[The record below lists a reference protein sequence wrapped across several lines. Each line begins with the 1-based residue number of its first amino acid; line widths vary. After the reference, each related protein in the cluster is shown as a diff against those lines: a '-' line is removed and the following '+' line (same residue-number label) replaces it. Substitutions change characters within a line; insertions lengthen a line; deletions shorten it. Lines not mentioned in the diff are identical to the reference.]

1 MCCARRWT
9 LSATRHAVM
18 LHEDHMSQTPDDKT
32 LYRISG
38 SFNRQSAMTTI
49 GARLKE
55 VGPGR
60 VVIELP
66 MADHV
71 LQQNSFVHGG
81 VIGMIA
87 DSACGYAA
95 LTMFGPEKAV
105 LTTEYKIHFLSPAM
119 GDRFEAEGRVIRPG
133 RLISVVQGDVYA
145 FRGDEKKHVAVML
158 ATMMSVEKTPGM
170 VD

>member
-1 MCCARRWT
+1 MT
-9 LSATRHAVM
+9 HDQM
-18 LHEDHMSQTPDDKT
+18 ID
-32 LYRISG
+32 RITT

-49 GARLKE
+49 GATLKE

-60 VVIELP
+60 VVITLP

-87 DSACGYAA
+87 DSACGYSA
-95 LTMFGPEKAV
+95 LTLMEPENTV
-105 LTTEYKIHFLSPAM
+105 LTSEYKINLLAPAV
-119 GDRFEAEGRVIRPG
+119 GDRFEAEGKVLRAGRRVF
-133 RLISVVQGDVYA
+133 VVAGDVYA
-145 FRGDEKKHVAVML
+145 LRGEDRKHIAVML
-158 ATMMSVEKTPGM
+158 ATMMVVEKAPGM

>member
-1 MCCARRWT
+1 M
-9 LSATRHAVM
+9 S
-18 LHEDHMSQTPDDKT
+18 HEPDDKM
-32 LYRISG
+32 LYRIAG

-60 VVIELP
+60 IVIELP

-87 DSACGYAA
+87 DSACGYSA
-95 LTMFGPEKAV
+95 LTLLGPDMTV
-105 LTTEYKIHFLSPAM
+105 LTSEYKINFLSPAL
-119 GDRFEAEGRVIRPG
+119 GDRFEAEGRVIRSG
-133 RLISVVQGDVYA
+133 RRVSVVQGDVYA
-145 FRGDEKKHVAVML
+145 LKGDEKKHIATML
-158 ATMMSVEKTPGM
+158 ATLMSVEKTPGM